1 MPRIVFYYDC
11 VSPWARNAYEV
22 LKRYEPIWAV
32 ELVLKP
38 RFLGGVMVASG
49 NKPPLTVA
57 NKAKWM
63 NSVDL
68 PLASEFLKLP
78 FEFPDSFPINTMPVA
93 RFLRQV
99 EESSPDRLRRT
110 TDIFFNAIWGANKL
124 QPASASAKPENWRKL
139 LPSSLFSDQELQ
151 ALVERSMGTESKDR
165 IKAEAAALVAEGAFG
180 FPWIVVQRDDGQT
193 RSFFG
198 SDRFEI
204 IAFWLGKRWS
214 GPCPTSEQAPAKL

>member
-1 MPRIVFYYDC
+1 MPRIVLYYDC

-57 NKAKWM
+57 NKGKWM
-63 NSVDL
+63 NGFDL
-68 PLASEFLKLP
+68 PLASEYLQLP
-78 FEFPDSFPINTMPVA
+78 FEFPDNFPVNTMAVA

-99 EESSPDRLRRT
+99 EEASPDRLRAT
-110 TDIFFNAIWGANKL
+110 TDIFFNAIWGATKV
-124 QPASASAKPENWRKL
+124 QPASASAKPETWRKL
-139 LPSSLFSDQELQ
+139 LPSSLFDDQELQ
-151 ALVERSMGTESKDR
+151 ELVKQSMGTENKDR
-165 IKAEAAALVAEGAFG
+165 VKAEAAALVGDGAFG
-180 FPWIVVQRDDGQT
+180 FPWIVAEREDGQT
-193 RSFFG
+193 RPFFG

-204 IAFWLGKRWS
+204 MAFWLGKKWS
-214 GPCPTSEQAPAKL
+214 GPCPAVEQAAAKF